1 MLPNIFWSRTD
12 YISGAYAT
20 KMVAIS
26 SPGTSTCCPRITGR
40 KNWQAW
46 HTASISKQLMCRFD
60 SSSDHRPKVGLP
72 SHSAPQPL
80 LEASVVTTFLLCAV
94 SRVTPRFS
102 QRGFLQWVRA
112 DTQARVTVMR
122 WRRANDITRMSSSS
136 AFSLALREADDGKRA
151 GSATEP
157 DNSSASEATRERL
170 SSSSLSLT
178 PNEITSL
185 AAAEGHWS
193 SWVKRTGECSL
204 CDSKVRGHWADASS
218 LVTGYSNTLP
228 RNFFH
233 HRSLGGRKR
242 EGTRGGVA
250 FWEESYPW
258 AQRSKTETLTVR
270 AISPVE
276 RGITVGFP
284 QAWYTLSMS
293 VMRVQGWL
301 YSQTPL
307 PFWRAMA
314 GWIAIGSLATTVD
327 WFIFLS

>member
-122 WRRANDITRMSSSS
+122 WRRANGHHANEFVIRFQSGAAWSRWWQEGGGQPRSPIT
-136 AFSLALREADDGKRA
+136 LPHLK
-151 GSATEP
+151 P
-157 DNSSASEATRERL
+157 PRERL

-204 CDSKVRGHWADASS
+204 CGQQGWWALSRRELASHR
-218 LVTGYSNTLP
+218 LLKYSDP
-228 RNFFH
+228 ANFFIT
-233 HRSLGGRKR
+233 GP
-242 EGTRGGVA
+242 
-250 FWEESYPW
+250 WEAEN
-258 AQRSKTETLTVR
+258 
-270 AISPVE
+270 
-276 RGITVGFP
+276 
-284 QAWYTLSMS
+284 
-293 VMRVQGWL
+293 
-301 YSQTPL
+301 
-307 PFWRAMA
+307 WRARGA
-314 GWIAIGSLATTVD
+314 ESLSEKKAILERREARLKHSQWEQSAPLSAASPLDFPKHDTHSAWVSCACKADYIARRPSHFGGLWRAE
-327 WFIFLS
+327 